1 MATEIV
7 APELGTRNK
16 PDTGL
21 SPKAS
26 QCVCCVP
33 VPHRFPRSIATAGN
47 IRELSCPADTVL
59 TTIMDMRIVVTG
71 DRCLECR
78 ELAVTVLRRLLARYG
93 PDIVIVHG
101 GESGVDQSFSAAC
114 QELGLTTEVRLAN
127 WHRTGLPT
135 IGQKNHEL
143 IKGAPDLCLAVHYSI
158 KTSKRTRDCVHQ
170 ALQAG
175 IPSYL
180 IENERAIPKRLRRG
194 DTRLK

>member
-1 MATEIV
+1 VRLLRPCSPSVPAQDCGSWDH
-7 APELGTRNK
+7 PGTV
-16 PDTGL
+16 L
-21 SPKAS
+21 
-26 QCVCCVP
+26 
-33 VPHRFPRSIATAGN
+33 
-47 IRELSCPADTVL
+47 PADTVL
-59 TTIMDMRIVVTG
+59 ITIMDMRIVVTG

-175 IPSYL
+175 IPTYL